1 MAETGMAFQSK
12 RPVGPRIAKVVRSI
26 RRLPIVP
33 ALLLS
38 LVLVTGI
45 AAPWISPHNPTKQS
59 LRDRN
64 LPPAWE
70 GPGIA
75 SKTVVQEPEIGKTH
89 TQIALAEARELEADI
104 ALGDTI
110 EVVNREGGST
120 KYLLGTDGLGRDILT
135 RTIYGARISLILA
148 AITLGIG
155 GTVGVILGLLA
166 GWYGRLVDELIM
178 RLVDVELA
186 LPLILV
192 ALVMVVALGQSLTVL
207 GIPWTLVVI
216 LAIWIWPRF
225 ARIVRGEVLRLKTMD
240 YVALAQVAGASTS
253 RLMFFHLL
261 PGTFNTVI
269 VVATLQVGVVILAE
283 ASLSFLGAGV
293 PEPEPAW
300 GSMVADGRDKLAIAW
315 WISTIPGLAI
325 VLTVMSMNLFGDW
338 LRDTL
343 DPRLRQL
350 E

>member
-1 MAETGMAFQSK
+1 MADNSIGFPATRSGSL
-12 RPVGPRIAKVVRSI
+12 RIARVVRSI
-26 RRLPIVP
+26 RRLPLIP
-33 ALLLS
+33 MLLLS
-38 LVLVTGI
+38 LVVVAGI
-45 AAPWISPHNPTKQS
+45 TAPWIAPHDPEKQS
-59 LRDRN
+59 LRDRI

-70 GPGIA
+70 GPRMA
-75 SKTVVQEPEIGKTH
+75 SKTVVEEPEIGRNH
-89 TQIALAEARELEADI
+89 TQIALVEARNIKEDV
-104 ALGDTI
+104 ALGNTVDVLT
-110 EVVNREGGST
+110 RDGGST

-155 GTVGVILGLLA
+155 GTLGVVLGLLA
-166 GWYGRLVDELIM
+166 GWYGSLVDELIM
-178 RLVDVELA
+178 RLVDIELA

-192 ALVMVVALGQSLTVL
+192 ALVVVVALGQRLTLL
-207 GIPWTLVVI
+207 GIPWTLVGI
-216 LAIWIWPRF
+216 LAVWIWPRF
-225 ARIVRGEVLRLKTMD
+225 ARMVRGEVLRLKTMD
-240 YVALAQVAGASTS
+240 YVALAQVAGASTW
-253 RLMFFHLL
+253 RIMFVHLL
-261 PGTFNTVI
+261 PGTANTVI

-293 PEPEPAW
+293 PDPTPAW
-300 GSMVADGRDKLAIAW
+300 GSMVADGRDKLAVAW

-325 VLTVMSMNLFGDW
+325 LLTVMSMNLFGDW